1 VTAPSRPPTP
11 RAHAL
16 FRTPLGRFLALLG
29 LVLATGL
36 VAGFAIAWPVSQ
48 IQLNVRTQ
56 KTLNQEALAGSF
68 DPESA
73 LATVDDVPDGWTPGD
88 AAAAG
93 LASPVG
99 QSICG
104 TTPQMQNSIADP
116 LQAVFQN
123 SSGKEVLVSQVFR
136 LRSPRDANQYIQDM
150 SDALSCSSFFT
161 LTNSQRNKIEVR
173 DGQPDPPISDYVS
186 KTLVASLGGARRFA
200 IFQVGSAVV
209 VLTSVSPIVPPDS
222 LIGDAQLSIL
232 NRVDPGD
239 FPNTVKVAGAK
250 PLPPEATTSTTAPPP
265 TTAAPPPPS
274 SSVTTTTVRR
284 RVTRPT
290 VKPRSTT
297 TVAAPTPTAPAST
310 APAGH

>member
-1 VTAPSRPPTP
+1 VTSPSRPPTP
-11 RAHAL
+11 RARAL

-29 LVLATGL
+29 LVCATGL
-36 VAGFAIAWPVSQ
+36 VAGFAVAWPVSQ
-48 IQLNVRTQ
+48 IQLNVRTE

-68 DPESA
+68 DPEQA

-88 AAAAG
+88 LAAVG
-93 LASPVG
+93 IVSPVG

-104 TTPQMQNSIADP
+104 TTPQMQNSLADP
-116 LQAVFQN
+116 LQSVLQN
-123 SSGKEVLVSQVFR
+123 SSGKELLVSQVYR

-150 SDALSCSSFFT
+150 GNALSCTSFFT

-173 DGQPDPPISDYVS
+173 DGQPDPPISDYIS
-186 KTLVASLGGARRFA
+186 KTLVASQGGARRFA
-200 IFQVGSAVV
+200 IFQVGNAVI
-209 VLTSVSPIVPPDS
+209 VLTSAGPIVPPDS
-222 LIGDAQLSIL
+222 LVGDAQLDIL
-232 NRVDPGD
+232 NRVDPAD

-274 SSVTTTTVRR
+274 APVTTTTVKR

-290 VKPRSTT
+290 VKPRPTT
-297 TVAAPTPTAPAST
+297 TVAPTPTAPV
-310 APAGH
+310 GQ